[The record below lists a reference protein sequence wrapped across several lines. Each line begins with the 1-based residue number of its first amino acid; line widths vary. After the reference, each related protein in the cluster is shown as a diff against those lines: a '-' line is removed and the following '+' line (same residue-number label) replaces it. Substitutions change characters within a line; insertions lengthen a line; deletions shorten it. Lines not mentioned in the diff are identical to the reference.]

1 MRNMGY
7 PTATESMLVILKYFW
22 QMCLLKAGPDKIP
35 GQPQLLAVVL
45 VLYVVAEIL
54 VALLTRSEESFSLAL
69 RIIPVEIIMLGLV
82 TYLLLLFVKLQR
94 RFLPTYTAI
103 VGCDTVVVV
112 MQLPLLLIMQ
122 NTEMPTLILFLN
134 TAWFVCFCWLL
145 VIIGHIYHRAANI
158 SIVQGGAIAVVAFA
172 LTLTTIY
179 SFIPLE

>member
-7 PTATESMLVILKYFW
+7 PTAIQSMFVILKYFW
-22 QMCLLKAGPDKIP
+22 QMCLLRAGPDKIP
-35 GQPQLLAVVL
+35 AQPRLLAAAL
-45 VLYVVAEIL
+45 VSYVVAQIL
-54 VALLTRSEESFSLAL
+54 VALLTRNENSFELAL

-82 TYLLLLFVKLQR
+82 TYLLLLFLKLQS

-103 VGCDTVVVV
+103 IGCDIVIVAI
-112 MQLPLLLIMQ
+112 QLPLLLIMQ

-134 TAWFVCFCWLL
+134 AAWFVCFCWLL
-145 VIIGHIYHRAANI
+145 VIIGHIYHRAANV

-179 SFIPLE
+179 SFIPME